1 MSVVVKLIIMVVA
14 ALIATG
20 SLMVVEWRAHQASR
34 ANTGAKAALAV
45 VLVGLLV
52 SLLTH
57 P

>member
-1 MSVVVKLIIMVVA
+1 MSVVLKLLILVSV
-14 ALIATG
+14 ALIATLG
-20 SLMVVEWRAHQASR
+20 LIWREWRDHLLNR
-34 ANTGAKAALAV
+34 GRTGSKAALAA

>member
-20 SLMVVEWRAHQASR
+20 TLIVVEWRAHQASR

>member
-1 MSVVVKLIIMVVA
+1 MSVVLKLLILVSV
-14 ALIATG
+14 ALIAT
-20 SLMVVEWRAHQASR
+20 LALIWREWRDHLLNR
-34 ANTGAKAALAV
+34 GRTGSKAALAV